1 MNVTAGAVLAD
12 DALYVP
18 LAPPPPGGLLTLVH
32 LIGWATCA
40 VCLVGIVVTV
50 AAMVVK
56 HHRGHGVAVEPGGGE
71 PPASPAPLGVF
82 LLGYAVVGVAWPD
95 VGLVV

>member
-12 DALYVP
+12 DALYAPVP
-18 LAPPPPGGLLTLVH
+18 PPPPGGLLTLVH

-56 HHRGHGVAVEPGGGE
+56 HHRGHGVAVAPGGGE

-82 LLGYAVVGVAWPD
+82 LLGYAVVGVAWAD

>member
-1 MNVTAGAVLAD
+1 MNATPIARAINGPG
-12 DALYVP
+12 YMP
-18 LAPPPPGGLLTLVH
+18 PPPPPGGLLTLVH

-40 VCLVGIVVTV
+40 ACLVGIVVTV

-71 PPASPAPLGVF
+71 PPAAPAPLGLF
-82 LLGYAVVGVAWPD
+82 FLGYVVIGTLGAV

>member
-1 MNVTAGAVLAD
+1 MNVTTGGVLAD

-18 LAPPPPGGLLTLVH
+18 LPPPAGALLTLVH
-32 LIGWATCA
+32 LIGWATFA
-40 VCLVGIVVTV
+40 ACLVGTIVAA

-71 PPASPAPLGVF
+71 PPASPASLAVF
-82 LLGYAVVGVAWPD
+82 FLGYTVLGAVGILF
-95 VGLVV
+95 GLVV

>member
-12 DALYVP
+12 DALYV
-18 LAPPPPGGLLTLVH
+18 PPPPGGLLTLVH

-71 PPASPAPLGVF
+71 PPAAPAPLGLF
-82 LLGYAVVGVAWPD
+82 FLGYVVIGAAGAGL
-95 VGLVV
+95 GLVV

>member
-1 MNVTAGAVLAD
+1 MNVTTGGVLAD

-18 LAPPPPGGLLTLVH
+18 LPPPAGGLLTLVH
-32 LIGWATCA
+32 LIGWATFA
-40 VCLVGIVVTV
+40 ACLVGTIVAP

-71 PPASPAPLGVF
+71 PPASPASLAVF
-82 LLGYAVVGVAWPD
+82 FLGYTILGAGGILF
-95 VGLVV
+95 GLVV

>member
-1 MNVTAGAVLAD
+1 MTPTMGAGPFD
-12 DALYVP
+12 GPLYAPV
-18 LAPPPPGGLLTLVH
+18 PPPQPGALLTLVH

-40 VCLVGIVVTV
+40 ACLVGTIVTV

-82 LLGYAVVGVAWPD
+82 LLGYTILGVVGILF
-95 VGLVV
+95 GLVV